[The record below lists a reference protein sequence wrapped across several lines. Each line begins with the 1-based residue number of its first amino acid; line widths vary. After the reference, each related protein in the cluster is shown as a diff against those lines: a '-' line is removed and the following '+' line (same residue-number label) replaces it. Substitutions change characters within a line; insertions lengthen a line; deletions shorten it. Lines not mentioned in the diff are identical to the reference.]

1 MLNRDFYAHV
11 GYGKTGSTWLQEV
24 FFSKLRSNEILYL
37 GKTIEDYPNWLLDTL
52 YLDGISFYKNCTKIR
67 REINNTISHNS
78 AKKALFSAESFLN
91 PYCVYTN
98 AKRLKKVLP
107 NAKVIIVLRNPID
120 LVVSQYKYLIYQ
132 YGFFINMT
140 SSLYNRRRLFAP
152 FRNPPIYL
160 RDFFYDEVIQLYE
173 DLFDRVFILKYE
185 DFCENKT
192 KFLDD
197 LSEFLGVSC
206 PDVSDKYD
214 KIVNPNIF
222 DVELEKTR
230 AMNLISIAEREFGDS
245 MKSILEQSMNNLLNE
260 SNKFV
265 VDKKIIQHLRD
276 IFRDTSKYYE
286 I

>member
-1 MLNRDFYAHV
+1 MLNCEFYAHV
-11 GYGKTGSTWLQEV
+11 GYGKAGSTWLQEV
-24 FFSKLRSNEILYL
+24 FFSNLRSDEILYL
-37 GKTIEDYPNWLLDTL
+37 GKTSEDYPNWLLDLL

-67 REINNTISHNS
+67 QEIVNIISHNS
-78 AKKALFSAESFLN
+78 AKKALFSAESFVN
-91 PYCVYTN
+91 PYSVYTN

-107 NAKVIIVLRNPID
+107 DAKVIIILRNPID
-120 LVVSQYKYLIYQ
+120 LVISQYKYLISQ

-140 SSLYNRRRLFAP
+140 STLYNKRRLFAP

-192 KFLDD
+192 NFLDD

-214 KIVNPNIF
+214 KIVNPDIS
-222 DVELEKTR
+222 DDELEKSR
-230 AMNLISIAEREFGDS
+230 MMNLISSAEREFGGS
-245 MKSILEQSMNNLLNE
+245 MKLILEQNMNNLLNE
-260 SNKFV
+260 RNKIV
-265 VDKKIIQHLRD
+265 VDKKIIQHLHD
-276 IFRDTSKYYE
+276 IFRGTSKYYE